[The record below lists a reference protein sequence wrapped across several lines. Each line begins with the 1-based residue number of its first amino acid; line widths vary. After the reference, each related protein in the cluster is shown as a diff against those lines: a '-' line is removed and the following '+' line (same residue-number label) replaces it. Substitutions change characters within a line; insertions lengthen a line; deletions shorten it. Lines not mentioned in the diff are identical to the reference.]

1 MKKYMALLLA
11 LCLLTAGCGK
21 GQEAPTTEPPAST
34 APTTQETA
42 PETTAPETTAPKT
55 REVQVMGDRIP
66 VIRLLLEGGQTL
78 EVTGYEET
86 FAKVTAEKE
95 QGLVGTGF
103 LRFPDEPFERR
114 TAYALWNAGLYPDF
128 SCLGEPLEKLAT
140 NTKLEVLEE
149 LENCLYVQAGEQT
162 GFVPLAQQSRYPY
175 QAPADNDSGSSGGSG
190 SSGPQDGGDITLM
203 HPGTLRLLADKVKTG
218 EAKVKVSGVPL
229 VLRFCDYGDRI
240 SVLESGTAPELP
252 GYTAILESDGT
263 TAYIPTAWL
272 ADAQTF
278 TPWEGYAGSNCK
290 LYEHYLL
297 LGKEVKTLYT
307 NKPLTVLWDSGLTA
321 LVQADGER
329 FYAASATLR
338 QTPLVV
344 TPAPESGGSSS
355 GSSGGSSDL
364 WTPPAL

>member
-1 MKKYMALLLA
+1 MKKYLLLLLA

-21 GQEAPTTEPPAST
+21 GQEAPTTEPPASE
-34 APTTQETA
+34 APTIRETE
-42 PETTAPETTAPKT
+42 PETTVPETTAPKT

-66 VIRLLLEGGQTL
+66 VIRLLLQQGETL
-78 EVTGYEET
+78 EVTGYEGT
-86 FAKVTAEKE
+86 LAKVTAGEE
-95 QGLVGTGF
+95 QGLVETGF
-103 LRFPDEPFERR
+103 LRFPDALFESR

-128 SCLGEPLEKLAT
+128 SCLGEPLERLAT

-149 LENCLYVQAGEQT
+149 LENCLYVQAGEKL
-162 GFVPLAQQSRYPY
+162 GFVPLAQQSRYLY
-175 QAPADNDSGSSGGSG
+175 QPPADNGSGSSGSSGGSG
-190 SSGPQDGGDITLM
+190 PKDGGDIELM
-203 HPGTLRLLADKVKTG
+203 YSGNLRLLADTVKTG
-218 EAKVKVSGVPL
+218 EAKVKISGVPL
-229 VLRFCDYGDRI
+229 VLRFCDYGDRV
-240 SVLESGTAPELP
+240 SVLEPGTAPELP

-290 LYEHYLL
+290 LYEDYLIS
-297 LGKEVKTLYT
+297 GKEVKTLYT

-329 FYAASATLR
+329 FYAASTTLR
-338 QTPLVV
+338 QTPLVT
-344 TPAPESGGSSS
+344 TPAPESGGSS
-355 GSSGGSSDL
+355 SSGGSSDL

>member
-1 MKKYMALLLA
+1 MKKYLLLLLA

-21 GQEAPTTEPPAST
+21 GQEAPTTEPPASE
-34 APTTQETA
+34 APTIQATE

-55 REVQVMGDRIP
+55 REVQVMGDHIP
-66 VIRLLLEGGQTL
+66 VIRLLLQQGQTL
-78 EVTGYEET
+78 EVTGYEGT
-86 FAKVTAEKE
+86 YAKVTAGEE
-95 QGLVGTGF
+95 QGLVETGF
-103 LRFPDEPFERR
+103 LRFPDEPFESR

-149 LENCLYVQAGEQT
+149 LENCLYVQVGEKL

-175 QAPADNDSGSSGGSG
+175 QAPADSGSGSSGGSG
-190 SSGPQDGGDITLM
+190 STGPKDGGDITLM
-203 HPGTLRLLADKVKTG
+203 HPGTLRLLADSVKTG
-218 EAKVKVSGVPL
+218 EAKAKVSGVPL
-229 VLRFCDYGDRI
+229 VLRFCDYGDTV
-240 SVLESGTAPELP
+240 SVLESGGAPELP

-290 LYEHYLL
+290 LYEDYLIS
-297 LGKEVKTLYT
+297 GKEVKTLYT

-329 FYAASATLR
+329 FYAASTTLR

-344 TPAPESGGSSS
+344 PPAPESGGSSS
-355 GSSGGSSDL
+355 SGGGSDL

>member
-11 LCLLTAGCGK
+11 LCLLTAGCGN
-21 GQEAPTTEPPAST
+21 GQEAPTTEPPASQT
-34 APTTQETA
+34 PTTQATE

-55 REVQVMGDRIP
+55 REVQVTGDHIP
-66 VIRLLLEGGQTL
+66 VIRLLLRQGETL
-78 EVTGYEET
+78 EVTGYEGT
-86 FAKVTAEKE
+86 LAKVTAGEE
-95 QGLVGTGF
+95 QGLVETGF
-103 LRFPDEPFERR
+103 LRFPDEPFESR

-162 GFVPLAQQSRYPY
+162 GFVPLAQQSRYLY
-175 QAPADNDSGSSGGSG
+175 QPPADNGSGSSGGSG
-190 SSGPQDGGDITLM
+190 PKDGGDITLM
-203 HPGTLRLLADKVKTG
+203 HPGTLRLLADTVKTG
-218 EAKVKVSGVPL
+218 EAKAKVSGVPL
-229 VLRFCDYGDRI
+229 VLRFCDYGDRV

-278 TPWEGYAGSNCK
+278 TPWEGYAGNHCK
-290 LYEHYLL
+290 LYEDYLIS
-297 LGKEVKTLYT
+297 GKEVKTLYT
-307 NKPLTVLWDSGLTA
+307 NKPLTVLWDTGLTA

-338 QTPLVV
+338 QTPLVT
-344 TPAPESGGSSS
+344 TPAPESGGSS
-355 GSSGGSSDL
+355 SSGGSSDL

>member
-1 MKKYMALLLA
+1 MKKYLLLLLA

-21 GQEAPTTEPPAST
+21 GQEAPTTEPPASE
-34 APTTQETA
+34 APATQATE
-42 PETTAPETTAPKT
+42 ETTAPETTAPKT
-55 REVQVMGDRIP
+55 REVQVMGDHIP

-78 EVTGYEET
+78 EVTGYEGT
-86 FAKVTAEKE
+86 LAKVTAGEE
-95 QGLVGTGF
+95 QGLVETGF
-103 LRFPDEPFERR
+103 LRFPDELFESR

-149 LENCLYVQAGEQT
+149 LENCLYVQVGEKL
-162 GFVPLAQQSRYPY
+162 GFVPLAQQSPY
-175 QAPADNDSGSSGGSG
+175 LYQSPADNGSGSSGSSGGSG
-190 SSGPQDGGDITLM
+190 SKDGGDIELM
-203 HPGTLRLLADKVKTG
+203 YSGNLRLLADEVKTG
-218 EAKVKVSGVPL
+218 EAKAKVSGVPL
-229 VLRFCDYGDRI
+229 VLRFCDYGDPV

-290 LYEHYLL
+290 LYEDYLIS
-297 LGKEVKTLYT
+297 GKEVKTLYT
-307 NKPLTVLWDSGLTA
+307 NKPLTVLWDTGLTA

-338 QTPLVV
+338 QTPLVT
-344 TPAPESGGSSS
+344 TPAPE
-355 GSSGGSSDL
+355 SGGSSDL

>member
-1 MKKYMALLLA
+1 MKKYLLLLLA

-21 GQEAPTTEPPAST
+21 GQEAPTEAPPAST
-34 APTTQETA
+34 APAAQATE
-42 PETTAPETTAPKT
+42 PETSAPETTAPKT
-55 REVQVMGDRIP
+55 REVQVMGDHIP
-66 VIRLLLEGGQTL
+66 VIRLLLQQGETL
-78 EVTGYEET
+78 EVTGYEGT
-86 FAKVTAEKE
+86 LAKVTAGEN
-95 QGLVGTGF
+95 QGFVETGF
-103 LRFPDEPFERR
+103 LRFPDAPFESR

-128 SCLGEPLEKLAT
+128 SCLGEPLARLAT

-149 LENCLYVQAGEQT
+149 LENCLYVQAGEKL
-162 GFVPLAQQSRYPY
+162 GFVPLAQQSRYLY
-175 QAPADNDSGSSGGSG
+175 QSPADNGSGSSGSSGGSG
-190 SSGPQDGGDITLM
+190 SKDGGDIELM
-203 HPGTLRLLADKVKTG
+203 YSGTLRLLADSVKTG

-229 VLRFCDYGDRI
+229 VLRFCDYGDRV
-240 SVLESGTAPELP
+240 SVLESGEAPELP

-278 TPWEGYAGSNCK
+278 TPWEGYAGNNCK
-290 LYEHYLL
+290 LYGSYLL
-297 LGKEVKTLYT
+297 LGKEVSALYT
-307 NKPLTVLWDSGLTA
+307 NKPLTVLWDTGLTA

-344 TPAPESGGSSS
+344 PPAPESGGGSS
-355 GSSGGSSDL
+355 SSGGSSDL

>member
-1 MKKYMALLLA
+1 MKKYLLLLLA

-34 APTTQETA
+34 APATQATE
-42 PETTAPETTAPKT
+42 PETTVPETTAPKT
-55 REVQVMGDRIP
+55 REVQVMGDHIP
-66 VIRLLLEGGQTL
+66 VIRLLLQQGQTL
-78 EVTGYEET
+78 EVTGYEGAY
-86 FAKVTAEKE
+86 AKVTAGEE
-95 QGLVGTGF
+95 QGLVETGF
-103 LRFPDEPFERR
+103 LRFPDEPFESR

-162 GFVPLAQQSRYPY
+162 GFVPLAQQSRYLY
-175 QAPADNDSGSSGGSG
+175 QAPADNGSGSSGSSGGSG
-190 SSGPQDGGDITLM
+190 SKDGGDITLM
-203 HPGTLRLLADKVKTG
+203 HPGTLRLLADTVKTG
-218 EAKVKVSGVPL
+218 EAKAKVSGVPL
-229 VLRFCDYGDRI
+229 VLRFCDYGDRV

-278 TPWEGYAGSNCK
+278 TPWEGYAGNHCK
-290 LYEHYLL
+290 LYEDYLIS
-297 LGKEVKTLYT
+297 GKEVKTLYT

-344 TPAPESGGSSS
+344 PPAPEDGGGSS

>member
-1 MKKYMALLLA
+1 M
-11 LCLLTAGCGK
+11 
-21 GQEAPTTEPPAST
+21 
-34 APTTQETA
+34 
-42 PETTAPETTAPKT
+42 
-55 REVQVMGDRIP
+55 
-66 VIRLLLEGGQTL
+66 
-78 EVTGYEET
+78 
-86 FAKVTAEKE
+86 
-95 QGLVGTGF
+95 
-103 LRFPDEPFERR
+103 
-114 TAYALWNAGLYPDF
+114 
-128 SCLGEPLEKLAT
+128 
-140 NTKLEVLEE
+140 EVLEE
-149 LENCLYVQAGEQT
+149 LENCLYVQVGEQT

-175 QAPADNDSGSSGGSG
+175 QAPADNGSGSSGSSG

-229 VLRFCDYGDRI
+229 VLRFCDYGDRV

-252 GYTAILESDGT
+252 GYTAILEPDGT

-278 TPWEGYAGSNCK
+278 TPWEGYAGNNCK

-344 TPAPESGGSSS
+344 TPAPEDGGSSS

>member
-1 MKKYMALLLA
+1 MKKYLLLLLA

-21 GQEAPTTEPPAST
+21 GQEAPTEAPPAST
-34 APTTQETA
+34 APATQATE

-55 REVQVMGDRIP
+55 REVQVMGDHIP
-66 VIRLLLEGGQTL
+66 VIRLLLQQGETL
-78 EVTGYEET
+78 EVTGYEGT
-86 FAKVTAEKE
+86 LAKVTAGEN
-95 QGLVGTGF
+95 QGLVETGF
-103 LRFPDEPFERR
+103 LRFPDALFESR

-128 SCLGEPLEKLAT
+128 SCLGEPLARLAT

-149 LENCLYVQAGEQT
+149 LENCLYVQAGEKL
-162 GFVPLAQQSRYPY
+162 GFVPLAQQSRYLY
-175 QAPADNDSGSSGGSG
+175 QSPADNGSG
-190 SSGPQDGGDITLM
+190 SSGSKDGGDIELM
-203 HPGTLRLLADKVKTG
+203 YSGTLRLLADSVKTG

-229 VLRFCDYGDRI
+229 VLRFCDYGDRV
-240 SVLESGTAPELP
+240 SVLESGGAPELP

-272 ADAQTF
+272 ENAETF
-278 TPWEGYAGSNCK
+278 TPWEGYAGNNCK
-290 LYEHYLL
+290 LYGSYLL

-307 NKPLTVLWDSGLTA
+307 NKPLTVLWDTGLTA

-329 FYAASATLR
+329 FYAASASLR

-344 TPAPESGGSSS
+344 PPAPEDGGSS
-355 GSSGGSSDL
+355 SSGGSSDL

>member
-1 MKKYMALLLA
+1 
-11 LCLLTAGCGK
+11 
-21 GQEAPTTEPPAST
+21 
-34 APTTQETA
+34 
-42 PETTAPETTAPKT
+42 
-55 REVQVMGDRIP
+55 
-66 VIRLLLEGGQTL
+66 
-78 EVTGYEET
+78 
-86 FAKVTAEKE
+86 
-95 QGLVGTGF
+95 
-103 LRFPDEPFERR
+103 
-114 TAYALWNAGLYPDF
+114 
-128 SCLGEPLEKLAT
+128 
-140 NTKLEVLEE
+140 
-149 LENCLYVQAGEQT
+149 
-162 GFVPLAQQSRYPY
+162 
-175 QAPADNDSGSSGGSG
+175 
-190 SSGPQDGGDITLM
+190 M
-203 HPGTLRLLADKVKTG
+203 HPGQFRLLADTVKTG

-229 VLRFCDYGDRI
+229 VLRFCDYGDRV
-240 SVLESGTAPELP
+240 SVLESGTAPELS

>member
-1 MKKYMALLLA
+1 MKKYMLLLLA

-21 GQEAPTTEPPAST
+21 EQEAPTTEPPASE
-34 APTTQETA
+34 APAIQETE

-78 EVTGYEET
+78 EVTGYEGT
-86 FAKVTAEKE
+86 LAKVKAGEE
-95 QGLVGTGF
+95 QGLVETGF
-103 LRFPDEPFERR
+103 LRFPDAPFESR

-128 SCLGEPLEKLAT
+128 SCLGELLARLAT

-149 LENCLYVQAGEQT
+149 LENCLYVQAGEKL
-162 GFVPLAQQSRYPY
+162 GFVPLAQQSRYLY
-175 QAPADNDSGSSGGSG
+175 QSPADNGSGGSG
-190 SSGPQDGGDITLM
+190 SSGSKDGGDIELM
-203 HPGTLRLLADKVKTG
+203 YSGTLRLLADEVKTG

-229 VLRFCDYGDRI
+229 VLRFCDYGDRV
-240 SVLESGTAPELP
+240 SVLESGGAPELP

-278 TPWEGYAGSNCK
+278 TPWEGYAGNNCK
-290 LYEHYLL
+290 LYGSYLL
-297 LGKEVKTLYT
+297 LGKEVSALYT
-307 NKPLTVLWDSGLTA
+307 NKPLTVLWDTGLTA
-321 LVQADGER
+321 LVQVDGER
-329 FYAASATLR
+329 FYAASTTLR
-338 QTPLVV
+338 QTPLVT

-355 GSSGGSSDL
+355 SGGSGGSSDL

>member
-1 MKKYMALLLA
+1 MKKYLLLLLA

-21 GQEAPTTEPPAST
+21 GQETPTTEPPAST

-55 REVQVMGDRIP
+55 REVQVMGDHIP
-66 VIRLLLEGGQTL
+66 VIRLLLQQGETL
-78 EVTGYEET
+78 EVAGYEGT
-86 FAKVTAEKE
+86 YAKVTAEKE

-103 LRFPDEPFERR
+103 LRFPDEPFESR

-175 QAPADNDSGSSGGSG
+175 QAPADNGSGG
-190 SSGPQDGGDITLM
+190 SGPQDGGDITLM
-203 HPGTLRLLADKVKTG
+203 HPGTLRLLADEVKTG

-229 VLRFCDYGDRI
+229 VLRFCDYGDRV

-307 NKPLTVLWDSGLTA
+307 NKPLTVLWDAGLTA

-344 TPAPESGGSSS
+344 TPAPESGGSS
-355 GSSGGSSDL
+355 DL